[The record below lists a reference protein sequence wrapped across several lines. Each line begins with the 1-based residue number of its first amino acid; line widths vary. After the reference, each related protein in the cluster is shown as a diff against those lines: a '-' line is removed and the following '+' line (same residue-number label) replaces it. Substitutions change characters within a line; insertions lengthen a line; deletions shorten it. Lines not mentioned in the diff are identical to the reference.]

1 MSIDTI
7 SNEMHTLQ
15 ERAPWEDEV
24 EEFEKATEGE
34 DETVDA
40 MLERLAAEGVPF
52 AQIEEH
58 PAAA

>member
-7 SNEMHTLQ
+7 SNEMNDLQ

-24 EEFEKATEGE
+24 EEFEKSAGE
-34 DETVDA
+34 DETVDE